1 LAFLCLLVFEGI
13 GARYNMIKQDQQHT
27 FEYLQSLKAINKM
40 TTVMLYEVTQLIGD
54 MKQIVCQQE
63 KELSNVILPIA
74 NTHSDIINVMKQTSV
89 LMKLEPIEKQL
100 FINMVAS
107 LTELIC
113 EMLKNIEDA
122 KIFLERMDA
131 THSFR
136 LQLKYQLDYL
146 SCLLTELIILH

>member
-1 LAFLCLLVFEGI
+1 
-13 GARYNMIKQDQQHT
+13 MIKQDQQHT
-27 FEYLQSLKAINKM
+27 FEYLQSLKVINKM

-89 LMKLEPIEKQL
+89 LMKLESIEKQL

-113 EMLKNIEDA
+113 EMLKNIENA

-146 SCLLTELIILH
+146 SCLLTELIIVH